1 MQKFNVSEQLMDF
14 RTKVEL
20 PLGQV
25 SIGHADPMMLWG
37 SCFAENIGKRLTD
50 NKFSC
55 DVNPFGVLYNPLS
68 IAEAI
73 RELMTGKLY
82 TPDNLMKYD
91 ENWLS
96 LMHHSSFSSRSL
108 EECLTRINHR
118 MQNGG
123 IHLRTSDW
131 LLFTW
136 GTARVYQWK
145 EDGRIVGNCHKL
157 PERYFTRRLLSVEEI
172 VSGYLKLLEELHE
185 RNPRIKVLFTV
196 SPIRHA
202 KDGMHGNQLNKSV
215 LLLAIDE
222 LCNRL
227 SYCYYFPSYE
237 ILMDELR
244 DYRFY
249 ADDMLHPSPVAVN
262 YIWECFCETYFT
274 SDTRKVMQEWEKIRK
289 GLEHRPFDAQSDAYL
304 RFLSQ
309 ILLKIE
315 ALKEKFPYLDVQN
328 EIELCQALLKK

>member
-1 MQKFNVSEQLMDF
+1 MDF

-20 PLGQV
+20 PIKQV
-25 SIGHADPMMLWG
+25 FISHADQLMLWG

-68 IAEAI
+68 ISEALC
-73 RELMTGKLY
+73 ELLAGRLY
-82 TPDNLMKYD
+82 TAEDLM
-91 ENWLS
+91 EHQGTWFS
-96 LMHHSSFSSRSL
+96 LMHHSAFSSRSQ
-108 EECLTRINHR
+108 EECLARINHR
-118 MQNGG
+118 LQEGSAR
-123 IHLRTSDW
+123 LQTSDW

-145 EDGRIVGNCHKL
+145 EDGRVVGNCHKL
-157 PERYFTRRLLSVEEI
+157 SDRCFTRRLLSVEEI
-172 VSGYLKLLEELHE
+172 VSTYLELLENLHT
-185 RNPRIKVLFTV
+185 RNPRLKVLFTV

-202 KDGMHGNQLNKSV
+202 KDGMHGNQLNKAV
-215 LLLAIDE
+215 LLLAADE
-222 LCNRL
+222 LCNHL
-227 SYCYYFPSYE
+227 SYCHYFPSYE

-249 ADDMLHPSPVAVN
+249 ADDMLHPSVVAVD
-262 YIWECFCETYFT
+262 YIWQCFGETYF
-274 SDTRKVMQEWEKIRK
+274 SPDTRRIMQEWEKIRK
-289 GLEHRPFDAQSDAYL
+289 GLEHRPFDSKSDAYQC
-304 RFLSQ
+304 FLSQ

-328 EIELCQALLKK
+328 EIKLCQVLLKK

>member
-1 MQKFNVSEQLMDF
+1 MDF

-25 SIGHADPMMLWG
+25 SIGHADRIMLWG

-68 IAEAI
+68 IAEALY
-73 RELMTGKLY
+73 ELQEGKLY
-82 TPDNLMKYD
+82 TAGQLM
-91 ENWLS
+91 EHQGTWFS
-96 LMHHSSFSSRSL
+96 LMHHSAFSSRSQ
-108 EECLTRINHR
+108 EDCLSRINKR
-118 MQNGG
+118 LQEGSVRLQEM
-123 IHLRTSDW
+123 DW

-136 GTARVYQWK
+136 GTSRVYIWK

-157 PERYFTRRLLSVEEI
+157 PDRCFTRRLLSVEEI
-172 VSGYLKLLEELHE
+172 VSTYLKLLEALH
-185 RNPRIKVLFTV
+185 RQNPRLKVLFTV

-202 KDGMHGNQLNKSV
+202 KDGMHGNQLNKAV
-215 LLLAIDE
+215 LLLAVEE
-222 LCNRL
+222 LCTRL
-227 SYCYYFPSYE
+227 PYCHYFPSYE

-249 ADDMLHPSPVAVN
+249 ADDMLHPSPVAVD
-262 YIWECFCETYFT
+262 YIWECFCETYF
-274 SDTRKVMQEWEKIRK
+274 SAATRKIMQDWEKIRK
-289 GLEHRPFDAQSDAYL
+289 GLEHRPFDSQADAYQ

-315 ALKEKFPYLDVQN
+315 VLKEKFPYLDVQN
-328 EIELCQALLKK
+328 EIELCQARLKK

>member
-1 MQKFNVSEQLMDF
+1 MDF

-25 SIGHADPMMLWG
+25 SINHTDKMMLWG
-37 SCFAENIGKRLTD
+37 SCFAEHIGRCLVE

-68 IAEAI
+68 IAEALH
-73 RELMTGKLY
+73 ELIEQKVY
-82 TPDNLMKYD
+82 TSGNLM
-91 ENWLS
+91 EHQGTWFS
-96 LMHHSSFSSRSL
+96 LMHHSAFSSRSQ
-108 EECLTRINHR
+108 EECLSRINKR
-118 MQNGG
+118 LQEGSDR
-123 IHLRTSDW
+123 LQEVDW

-136 GTARVYQWK
+136 GTSRVYIWK
-145 EDGRIVGNCHKL
+145 TDGRIVGNCHKL
-157 PERYFTRRLLSVEEI
+157 PDRCFTRRLLSIEEI
-172 VSGYLKLLEELHE
+172 VSTYLPLLEELHHQK
-185 RNPRIKVLFTV
+185 PRLKVLFTV

-202 KDGMHGNQLNKSV
+202 KDGMHGNQLNKAV

-227 SYCYYFPSYE
+227 PYCHYFPSYE

-249 ADDMLHPSPVAVN
+249 ADDMLHPSPMAVD
-262 YIWECFCETYFT
+262 YIWKCFCESYFKD
-274 SDTRKVMQEWEKIRK
+274 STRKIMQEWEKIRK
-289 GLEHRPFDAQSDAYL
+289 GLEHRPFDTQSDAYQC
-304 RFLSQ
+304 FLSQ

-328 EIELCQALLKK
+328 EIKLCQARLKK

>member
-1 MQKFNVSEQLMDF
+1 MDF

-50 NKFSC
+50 NKLSC
-55 DVNPFGVLYNPLS
+55 DVNPFGVLYNPFS
-68 IAEAI
+68 IAEAL
-73 RELMTGKLY
+73 RELLEGKPY
-82 TPDNLMKYD
+82 TADRLL
-91 ENWLS
+91 EHQGVWFS
-96 LMHHSSFSSRSL
+96 LMHHSVFSSRSQ
-108 EECLTRINHR
+108 EECLARINGR
-118 MQNGG
+118 FNAGRV
-123 IHLRTSDW
+123 HLQQADW

-136 GTARVYQWK
+136 GTSRVYQWK

-157 PERYFTRRLLSVEEI
+157 PDHCFVRRLLSVEEI
-172 VSGYLKLLEELHE
+172 VSTYLELLEDLHH
-185 RNPRIKVLFTV
+185 RNPRLNVLFTV

-202 KDGMHGNQLNKSV
+202 KDGMHGNQLNKAV
-215 LLLAIDE
+215 LLLAVEE
-222 LCNRL
+222 LCIRL
-227 SYCYYFPSYE
+227 PYCHYFPSYE

-249 ADDMLHPSPVAVN
+249 ADDMLHPSPVAVD
-262 YIWECFCETYFT
+262 YIWECFCETCF
-274 SDTRKVMQEWEKIRK
+274 SPATRQIMQEWEKIRK
-289 GLEHRPFDAQSDAYL
+289 GLEHRPFDAQSDAYQ

-309 ILLKIE
+309 ILLKID
-315 ALKEKFPYLDVQN
+315 ALKEKLPYLDVQN

>member
-1 MQKFNVSEQLMDF
+1 MDF

-25 SIGHADPMMLWG
+25 SIGHADRMMLWG

-68 IAEAI
+68 IAEALY
-73 RELMTGKLY
+73 ELQEGKPY
-82 TPDNLMKYD
+82 TAGQLM
-91 ENWLS
+91 EHQGTWFS
-96 LMHHSSFSSRSL
+96 LMHHSAFSSRSQ
-108 EECLTRINHR
+108 EECLARINR
-118 MQNGG
+118 RFQEGSAR
-123 IHLRTSDW
+123 LRTSDW

-145 EDGRIVGNCHKL
+145 EDGRVVGNCHKL
-157 PERYFTRRLLSVEEI
+157 PDRCFTRRLLSVEEI
-172 VSGYLKLLEELHE
+172 VSTYQKLLEVLHGQ
-185 RNPRIKVLFTV
+185 NPRLKVLFTV

-202 KDGMHGNQLNKSV
+202 KDGMHGNQLNKAV
-215 LLLAIDE
+215 LLLAIEE
-222 LCNRL
+222 LCTRL
-227 SYCYYFPSYE
+227 PYCHYFPSYE

-249 ADDMLHPSPVAVN
+249 ADDMLHPSQLAVD
-262 YIWECFCETYFT
+262 YMWECFCEVCF
-274 SDTRKVMQEWEKIRK
+274 DAVTRKIMQDWEKIRK
-289 GLEHRPFDAQSDAYL
+289 GLEHRPFDVQSDAYQC
-304 RFLSQ
+304 FLSQ

-328 EIELCQALLKK
+328 EIELCQARLKK